1 MLSIIANNK
10 VYKEDVTKWQDFP
23 EPIDRME
30 YKISPTKYIVMEGF
44 DSYLRIKEMYK
55 GVNCSVGGTSKIFL
69 FGRTLGKT
77 AVVEIDIKK
86 GTIEN
91 YIVPQG
97 KEYDG
102 RLQAESFWKKGLGG
116 VSKISVKDV

>member
-55 GVNCSVGGTSKIFL
+55 GVNCNIEGISKIFL
-69 FGRTLGKT
+69 FGRSNIET
-77 AVVEIDIKK
+77 AVVEFDIKK
-86 GTIEN
+86 GTIRN
-91 YIVPQG
+91 YIVPKG

-102 RLQAESFWKKGLGG
+102 RLQAESSWKKGLGG
-116 VSKISVKDV
+116 VPKISVKEI